1 MGTSR
6 SRSAAAALLVGVVV
20 GWAGLGA
27 GPGCATRP
35 LPVSKLVNGHVV
47 VSRAI
52 SPEAYEHA
60 IRAQLYEEEH
70 RWEDAA
76 AELRRALTFDD
87 EGAELQAHLAEI
99 LLRLGRVDEAAAAA
113 DASLRTALTV
123 AGYLASA
130 RVAEAR
136 RDPRQ
141 AISRYQA
148 ATALARSDGDPEAIE
163 ASHLALVAAQ
173 LADLDVEGAYRT
185 MSNLRDLDTDSVP
198 ARLQLGAL
206 AWALGRL
213 PEAEAA
219 LGEALVIEPAE
230 PDARL
235 MLAALLAATGKVE
248 AAKAAFRE
256 AINRSEESLPVV
268 EMFLKWLA
276 ARGDRSEA
284 ATEADRFTPDVVDDS
299 TIESIVRIERAAG
312 RPERAIEAAE
322 TARQRG
328 VPAARVALL
337 EAAALAD
344 RKDYAAAWKLL
355 LTVPPGAPE
364 FVDARLRAAEVL
376 REVGTAPA
384 LGEADKAL
392 DAGEAELAA
401 VGPATSASASSSS
414 SAARAAPVAAVGPPR
429 ASPPAAGVAA
439 ARPAP
444 AGAAPV
450 APGPA
455 SHGPGPGSDAADVV
469 VEADTGAGDDEADGD
484 DARDL
489 RAELVIGRAL
499 VAEKRGDVRRAAEL
513 LDAWLKDAP
522 AQARVLLAL
531 AGVEERRGDWL
542 RALTLAERVLSAD
555 PRNVE
560 ALNFHGFVSADHGR
574 DLPVTIRRLQVAVAL
589 DPGAGG
595 IVDSLGWAY
604 LQGGELGLAAAR
616 LMEADR
622 LEPGDPEILSHLGDL
637 FVRQHDVAR
646 AVATYREALAH
657 SPPERVLHK
666 IESELRKLTVTQAAG
681 R

>member
-1 MGTSR
+1 MGTSP
-6 SRSAAAALLVGVVV
+6 SRSAPALLLVVV
-20 GWAGLGA
+20 GWAGLGS

-35 LPVSKLVNGHVV
+35 LPVSKIVNGQVV

-70 RWEDAA
+70 RWEEAA

-87 EGAELQAHLAEI
+87 EGAELRAHLAEV
-99 LLRLGRVDEAAAAA
+99 LLRLDRVDEAAAAA
-113 DASLRTALTV
+113 DESLRTALTV

-163 ASHLALVAAQ
+163 ASHLALVAAE

-185 MSNLRDLDTDSVP
+185 MSNLRDLDADSVP

-235 MLAALLAATGKVE
+235 MLAALLAATGKAE

-312 RPERAIEAAE
+312 RPERAIEATE

-344 RKDYAAAWKLL
+344 RKEYAPAWKLL

-384 LGEADKAL
+384 LAEADKAL
-392 DAGEAELAA
+392 DAGEAELAT
-401 VGPATSASASSSS
+401 VGAATAPSSSTS
-414 SAARAAPVAAVGPPR
+414 RSAPVAAVGPPR
-429 ASPPAAGVAA
+429 ARPPASGRAGGATAA
-439 ARPAP
+439 PRPTP

-450 APGPA
+450 ATGPA
-455 SHGPGPGSDAADVV
+455 SPAAAAV
-469 VEADTGAGDDEADGD
+469 VEADTGAGDDDGDGD

-499 VAEKRGDVRRAAEL
+499 VAEKRGDATRAAQL
-513 LDAWLKDAP
+513 LDAWVMEAP

-531 AGVEERRGDWL
+531 AGVEERRGDWR

-574 DLPVTIRRLQVAVAL
+574 DLPVTIRRLQVALAL